1 VTVLLFCSS
10 VNVFFSFRLET
21 INNLELTF
29 SGVEDRFAFA
39 HKIAMDLFQYMASFS
54 TGGGSNNIM
63 MVPMN
68 VFDKWMERFTRK
80 YNLDPNFMMKT

>member
-1 VTVLLFCSS
+1 
-10 VNVFFSFRLET
+10 LET

-54 TGGGSNNIM
+54 TGGGSSNGM
-63 MVPMN
+63 MVVPMN